1 MVYITV
7 FIILGLLIFIHEAG
21 HLTAAHLLKLPV
33 KRFSLG
39 FGPRLFGVQWRGT
52 DYCLSL
58 IPLGGYVMLRLKDL
72 DELFQVPV
80 LKRILYFLAGPLANL
95 LLLIPIFA
103 IMNVVSNG
111 WSISNC
117 LVAPFFQSQILA
129 QGLLA
134 DIAGLFNQPDQIGGV
149 IGLVSQGGEVISHGF
164 RFACILAAYIS
175 LNFAVI
181 NLFPIPIMDGG
192 QILLSLAEI
201 VTPAVKRIRIPLA
214 IAGWVLMLGL
224 FIYATAQDLFRI
236 YT

>member
-7 FIILGLLIFIHEAG
+7 LIILGLLIFIHEAG
-21 HLTAAHLLKLPV
+21 HLTAAHLLRLPV
-33 KRFSLG
+33 KRFSIG
-39 FGPRLFGVQWRGT
+39 FGPRLFGVKLRGT
-52 DYCLSL
+52 DYCISL

-72 DELFQVPV
+72 DELFEVPV

-95 LLLIPIFA
+95 LLIIPILA
-103 IMNVVSNG
+103 LMNVVSHG

-117 LVAPFFQSQILA
+117 LVTPFVQSQILA
-129 QGLLA
+129 QSLLA
-134 DIAGLFNQPDQIGGV
+134 DIISIFNQPDQIGGV
-149 IGLVSQGGEVISHGF
+149 LGLVSQGGEVVSQGF

-175 LNFAVI
+175 LNFAFI

-192 QILLSLAEI
+192 QIILSLAELF
-201 VTPAVKRIRIPLA
+201 TPAVRRVRIPLA

-224 FIYATAQDLFRI
+224 FFYATAQDLFRI